1 MTSPSSNVSG
11 EAEPPD
17 WNAIEDSS
25 AFKQLL
31 HARRKFVIPVFLLY
45 GAYYLLLHL
54 SFGLAPRFMSTPVF
68 GALTLAYVFALSQF
82 VSGGIVAIL
91 YLRFSARIDERIKK
105 LLLDRS
111 RRKGGI

>member
-1 MTSPSSNVSG
+1 
-11 EAEPPD
+11 
-17 WNAIEDSS
+17 
-25 AFKQLL
+25 
-31 HARRKFVIPVFLLY
+31 
-45 GAYYLLLHL
+45 
-54 SFGLAPRFMSTPVF
+54 VF

>member
-1 MTSPSSNVSG
+1 MTRPSRNVSCD
-11 EAEPPD
+11 AEPPD
-17 WNAIEDSS
+17 WNTFANSP

-31 HARRKFVIPVFLLY
+31 HARRKFVIPVFLVY

-68 GALTLAYVFALSQF
+68 GTLTLAYVFALSQF

-91 YLRFSARIDERIKK
+91 YLRFSTKIDERIGK